1 MLVFN
6 IMLETSIIE
15 EPFVAALRTYLTGT
29 LHVAV
34 KLEAWKSEASLP
46 LFISKRY
53 RFYRISVARQD
64 CLVMWAADESI
75 LGPADIVK
83 HVARVSE
90 TFAGVIVYAAG
101 TMNATLRSR
110 LIAQGVAFIV
120 PGNQLYIPQLAM
132 DLREHFRAPQK
143 KRGEHLTPAAQL
155 VLFQHILSCEDAPVT
170 PTQLAEPLGFA
181 PMSIGRAFD
190 KLAQTNLAKVER
202 QGREKLLCFTA
213 DRRTLLDLSRT
224 LLRTPARGK
233 HGVRFKKSEPGM
245 LRAGETALAELTNL
259 SPPDKPT
266 YAILATGWQAF
277 FRQHDIE
284 DVNEIDAAEAFIETW
299 HYDPSI
305 FGKDGCVDPL
315 SLHAQFW
322 DHPDERVAQAAAD
335 VLERVRW

>member
-1 MLVFN
+1 MFK
-6 IMLETSIIE
+6 IMLESSIIE
-15 EPFVAALRTYLTGT
+15 EPFVATLRTYLTGT

-34 KLEAWKSEASLP
+34 KLETWKSEASLP
-46 LFISKRY
+46 LFITKRY
-53 RFYRISVARQD
+53 RFYRMSVARQD
-64 CLVMWAADESI
+64 CLVMLAGDESM

-83 HVARVSE
+83 HVSRLSE
-90 TFAGVIVYAAG
+90 SFPGVVVYAAR

-120 PGNQLYIPQLAM
+120 PGNQLYMPQLAM

-155 VLFQHILSCEDAPVT
+155 VLFHHILSREDAPVT

-190 KLAQTNLAKVER
+190 KLAQTGLAKVER
-202 QGREKLLCFTA
+202 RGREKVLCFKA
-213 DRRTLLDLSRT
+213 DRQTLLDLGRS
-224 LLRTPARGK
+224 LLRTPARGL
-233 HGVRFKKSEPGM
+233 HGVRFKRNKPDM
-245 LRAGETALAELTNL
+245 LRAGEAALADLTNL
-259 SPPDKPT
+259 SPPEKPS
-266 YAILATGWQAF
+266 YAILATGWQGF

-315 SLHAQFW
+315 SLYAQFW
-322 DHPDERVAQAAAD
+322 DHPDERVAQAAVD